1 MTLSLSQMP
10 IADRVFAGQRL
21 YTSIQIECKT
31 SGRRTVGTCV
41 GPDIIVNGLCP
52 IAATSVLPLFQLSF
66 LYTNRVSDLFLS
78 FYYLVTIFGSSTVL

>member
-52 IAATSVLPLFQLSF
+52 IAATSVVPLFQLSF
-66 LYTNRVSDLFLS
+66 LLG
-78 FYYLVTIFGSSTVL
+78 GSVF

>member
-1 MTLSLSQMP
+1 MALSLSQMP
-10 IADRVFAGQRL
+10 IADLVFAGQRL

-52 IAATSVLPLFQLSF
+52 IAATSVVPLFQLSF